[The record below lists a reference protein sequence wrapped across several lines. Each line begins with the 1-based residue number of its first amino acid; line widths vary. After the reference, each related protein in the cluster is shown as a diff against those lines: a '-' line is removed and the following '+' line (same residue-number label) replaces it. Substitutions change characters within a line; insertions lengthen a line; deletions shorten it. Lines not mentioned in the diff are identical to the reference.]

1 MERDGRVREG
11 DLVRVDLLAALDD
24 ERDVAERGVL
34 EKLVVARATGV
45 GGTEA
50 SSAGAKLPTLCQR
63 MCSAVAA
70 SFWQAAASGKMTPP
84 RGSPR

>member
-1 MERDGRVREG
+1 M
-11 DLVRVDLLAALDD
+11 RVDLLAALDD

-34 EKLVVARATGV
+34 EKLVVARDG
-45 GGTEA
+45 GRGTEA